1 MREAPFVHLH
11 VHSEY
16 SILDGACRIPELAAR
31 AAELEM
37 PAVALT
43 DHGSLAGAV
52 ELYRE
57 AGKAGIKPII
67 GCEVYVADDRRAQK
81 KGYAHLTLLAE
92 SNEGYANL
100 IKLASAG
107 FLEGYY
113 YKPRVDWEL
122 LAERSKGLIALS
134 GCLSGR
140 VCKALENGNRAEA
153 ETELGRLRDIFGAD
167 NTFVEIQDAGLEVQ
181 KGINATLAEI
191 SQTTGLPLVATGDV
205 HYLNHEDARAH
216 EALLCIQSGDSL
228 QNPSHW
234 RFDTDQFYLKCPAE
248 MAADFAGYPEAV
260 RRTLEIAERCN
271 VTMELGRILLPR
283 FPVPNGR
290 EAFDY
295 LVELCEKGLQKRY
308 GTVTSELQ
316 DRLKFEL
323 KTIKEMGFADYFL
336 IVWDFI
342 AFAKR
347 NGIGVGPGRGSA
359 AGSLAAYCLEITDVD
374 PMKYGLLFERFLN
387 PGRKSMPDMDLDFSV
402 QGRDQV
408 INYVADKYGRDR
420 VAQIITFGTMMARA
434 AVRDAGRVLDIP
446 YGTVDRI
453 AKLIPEGPKVY
464 LDDCLKAG
472 AELKKSYDEDE
483 ITRQIVDLAKPLEG
497 LVRQDSI
504 HAAGVV
510 IGDRPLTDYVPL
522 QQKGLDQEVVTQFAM
537 GDVEALGL
545 LKIDFL
551 GLRNLDVID
560 KAEELTGVDIAQIPL
575 DDSKTYQMLA
585 RGESVGVFQFEGSG
599 MREALRQVKP
609 TQFEDLIALVA
620 LYRPGPM
627 GYIPVYGKR
636 KAGQEQVQ
644 YIDDRLRGITQS
656 THGICLTGDTLV
668 FDATSGRRV
677 RLDELSS
684 VDHVQVQ
691 GVDNDWA
698 PAHARITAWMDN
710 GIRPVYEVTL
720 RNGTTVRATANH
732 EFLTEDGWLRLDQL
746 RQGDFIGTPPKLSTL
761 REPAPLDGR
770 GRARLKVLAQ
780 LLGDGSLTSSHPCFY
795 SSDEALLGDFETA
808 CRRGF
813 DDLKLV
819 RYERDRGV
827 VALRVTRAKRSR
839 SIYHEPSTLERWLR
853 SEGLRW
859 KASDGRSADGNRRGP
874 ASAEKW
880 VPESVFE
887 LGEEEIA
894 RFLAAIWDCDG
905 HVGEEAAS
913 FKTISRRLAVDIQT
927 LLLRL
932 GIRSEVHSSEYF
944 ASERRQ
950 QVKRTAY
957 QVSPH
962 GTQRFAELIQPF
974 MTTSKG
980 LVTTRAQERVR
991 SIDRTHALSEILE
1004 ATRELVPVGAQR
1016 QRGGQL
1022 SIRALAAQ
1030 TGIDRQHFL
1039 PNARQRK
1046 RIDVACV
1053 APLVDRFD
1061 LPSAGRAARVAWQE
1075 IVSIEP
1081 IGEERVY
1088 DITVDR
1094 LHNFVAN
1101 NVIVHN
1107 CIYQEQYMEIAK
1119 QLAGFSPAEADDLR
1133 KAIGKKIHTLMASL
1147 KDKFLEG
1154 CAANRVTPAVANQLW
1169 KDMEQAQDYSFNKSH
1184 AACYAL
1190 IAYRTAYLR
1199 AHRPAEYMAA
1209 LISSVMSTKDRV
1221 PFYVAA
1227 CDEMGIEVEPPDVNV
1242 SAEDFRVVE
1251 GKIRFG
1257 LNAVKNV
1264 GESAVRSIL
1273 AAREEGGHFT
1283 TIWDFCE
1290 RVDPQVVNKRALESL
1305 VKCGAFDSTGASRKG
1320 MWEVL
1325 ERALGRGAQE
1335 HADRLSGQS
1344 SIFELGDEPAANGP
1358 KHHDPIPSEE
1368 WEKAEKLAFEKE
1380 ALGLYVSEHPLSG
1393 IREAL
1398 RRKTDAQMV
1407 ELERRRD
1414 GDVVTVGGIVGALRQ
1429 TTTKKGEPM
1438 VFMRLDDVSGS
1449 VETIVFNSVYGAARD
1464 LLEADRI
1471 LVVKGRI
1478 DHKEGETKLIAME
1491 VAPFEATP
1499 ERSEVRLK
1507 LDARKAPAG
1516 TIQELAALLREYP
1529 GEAPVVAAIETS
1541 GGPLTLAFGP
1551 DYRVRPEPDLF
1562 AEVKSLL
1569 GEAAI
1574 S

>member
-1 MREAPFVHLH
+1 VPEAPFVHLH

-57 AGKAGIKPII
+57 AGKAGIKPIV

-92 SNEGYANL
+92 SNEGYSNL

-153 ETELGRLRDIFGAD
+153 ESELGRLRDIFGAD

-191 SQTTGLPLVATGDV
+191 SQTIGLPLVATGDV

-228 QNPSHW
+228 QNPSRW
-234 RFDTDQFYLKCPAE
+234 RFDTDQFYLKSPAE

-271 VTMELGRILLPR
+271 VTMELGRILLPK
-283 FPVPNGR
+283 FPVPDGR
-290 EAFDY
+290 DAFDY

-308 GTVTSELQ
+308 GTETSELQ
-316 DRLKFEL
+316 QRLKFEL
-323 KTIKEMGFADYFL
+323 KTIREMGFADYFL

-374 PMKYGLLFERFLN
+374 PMQYGLLFERFLN

-522 QQKGLDQEVVTQFAM
+522 QQKGPDQEVVTQFAM

-560 KAEELTGVDIAQIPL
+560 KAEALTGIDIAQIPL
-575 DDSKTYQMLA
+575 DDAKTYQMLA

-636 KAGQEQVQ
+636 KAGQEQV
-644 YIDDRLRGITQS
+644 S
-656 THGICLTGDTLV
+656 
-668 FDATSGRRV
+668 FP
-677 RLDELSS
+677 DE
-684 VDHVQVQ
+684 
-691 GVDNDWA
+691 
-698 PAHARITAWMDN
+698 
-710 GIRPVYEVTL
+710 
-720 RNGTTVRATANH
+720 
-732 EFLTEDGWLRLDQL
+732 
-746 RQGDFIGTPPKLSTL
+746 
-761 REPAPLDGR
+761 
-770 GRARLKVLAQ
+770 RLKPI
-780 LLGDGSLTSSHPCFY
+780 T
-795 SSDEALLGDFETA
+795 
-808 CRRGF
+808 
-813 DDLKLV
+813 
-819 RYERDRGV
+819 
-827 VALRVTRAKRSR
+827 
-839 SIYHEPSTLERWLR
+839 
-853 SEGLRW
+853 
-859 KASDGRSADGNRRGP
+859 GP
-874 ASAEKW
+874 
-880 VPESVFE
+880 
-887 LGEEEIA
+887 
-894 RFLAAIWDCDG
+894 
-905 HVGEEAAS
+905 
-913 FKTISRRLAVDIQT
+913 TY
-927 LLLRL
+927 
-932 GIRSEVHSSEYF
+932 GI
-944 ASERRQ
+944 
-950 QVKRTAY
+950 
-957 QVSPH
+957 
-962 GTQRFAELIQPF
+962 
-974 MTTSKG
+974 
-980 LVTTRAQERVR
+980 
-991 SIDRTHALSEILE
+991 
-1004 ATRELVPVGAQR
+1004 
-1016 QRGGQL
+1016 
-1022 SIRALAAQ
+1022 
-1030 TGIDRQHFL
+1030 
-1039 PNARQRK
+1039 
-1046 RIDVACV
+1046 
-1053 APLVDRFD
+1053 
-1061 LPSAGRAARVAWQE
+1061 
-1075 IVSIEP
+1075 
-1081 IGEERVY
+1081 
-1088 DITVDR
+1088 
-1094 LHNFVAN
+1094 
-1101 NVIVHN
+1101 

-1154 CAANRVTPAVANQLW
+1154 CAANGVTPAVANQLW

-1190 IAYRTAYLR
+1190 IAYRTAYLK

-1251 GKIRFG
+1251 EKIRFG

-1273 AAREEGGHFT
+1273 AAREEGGPFT
-1283 TIWDFCE
+1283 SIWEFCE

-1305 VKCGAFDSTGASRKG
+1305 VKCGAFDSTGASRRG
-1320 MWEVL
+1320 MFEVL
-1325 ERALGRGAQE
+1325 EDSLSWGGRQQ
-1335 HADRLSGQS
+1335 ADRLAGQS
-1344 SIFELGDEPAANGP
+1344 SIFDLGDQAEERPR
-1358 KHHDPIPSEE
+1358 HHRPIPLDE
-1368 WEKAEKLAFEKE
+1368 WEKAEKLAYEKE

-1449 VETIVFNSVYGAARD
+1449 VEAIVFNSVYGAARD
-1464 LLEADRI
+1464 LLAADRI

-1491 VAPFEATP
+1491 VAPFEAKP

-1529 GEAPVVAAIETS
+1529 GEAAVVAAIETS

>member
-1 MREAPFVHLH
+1 MSSKAPFVHLH

-16 SILDGACRIPELAAR
+16 SILDGACRIPDLAAR

-67 GCEVYVADDRRAQK
+67 GCEVYVADDRRAQQ

-92 SNEGYANL
+92 SNEGYSNL

-107 FLEGYY
+107 YLEGYY
-113 YKPRVDWEL
+113 YKPRVDWDL

-140 VCKALENGNRAEA
+140 VCKALENGNRGEA
-153 ETELGRLRDIFGAD
+153 ETELSRLRDIFGPD
-167 NTFVEIQDAGLEVQ
+167 STYIELQDAGLEVQ
-181 KGINATLAEI
+181 KGINVTLAEI
-191 SQTTGLPLVATGDV
+191 SQATGLPLVATGDV
-205 HYLNHEDARAH
+205 HYLRHEDARAH

-228 QNPSHW
+228 QNPNRW
-234 RFDTDQFYLKCPAE
+234 RFDTDQFYFKSPEE
-248 MAADFAGYPEAV
+248 MAADFTGNPEALHN
-260 RRTLEIAERCN
+260 TLQIAERCT
-271 VTMELGRILLPR
+271 VTMELGRILLPK
-283 FPVPNGR
+283 FPTPDDR
-290 EAFDY
+290 DAFDY

-308 GTVTSELQ
+308 GKVTQELQ

-323 KTIKEMGFADYFL
+323 KTVKEMGFADYFL

-342 AFAKR
+342 SFAKR

-374 PMKYGLLFERFLN
+374 PMQYGLLFERFLN
-387 PGRKSMPDMDLDFSV
+387 PGRKTMPDMDLDFSV
-402 QGRDQV
+402 HGRDQV
-408 INYVADKYGRDR
+408 INYVAEKYGRDR

-464 LDDCLKAG
+464 LEDCLKPG
-472 AELKKSYDEDE
+472 SELKKAYDEDE
-483 ITRQIVDLAKPLEG
+483 VARQIVDLAKPLEG

-522 QQKGLDQEVVTQFAM
+522 QQKGVDQEVVTQFAM

-545 LKIDFL
+545 LKMDFL
-551 GLRNLDVID
+551 GLRNLDVIE
-560 KAEELTGVDIAQIPL
+560 KAEALVGVDIAKIPL
-575 DDSKTYQMLA
+575 DDAKTYQMLA
-585 RGESVGVFQFEGSG
+585 HGESVGVFQFEGSG

-627 GYIPVYGKR
+627 GYIPVYAKR
-636 KAGQEQVQ
+636 KAGQEQV
-644 YIDDRLRGITQS
+644 S
-656 THGICLTGDTLV
+656 
-668 FDATSGRRV
+668 FP
-677 RLDELSS
+677 DE
-684 VDHVQVQ
+684 
-691 GVDNDWA
+691 
-698 PAHARITAWMDN
+698 
-710 GIRPVYEVTL
+710 
-720 RNGTTVRATANH
+720 
-732 EFLTEDGWLRLDQL
+732 
-746 RQGDFIGTPPKLSTL
+746 
-761 REPAPLDGR
+761 
-770 GRARLKVLAQ
+770 RLKPI
-780 LLGDGSLTSSHPCFY
+780 T
-795 SSDEALLGDFETA
+795 
-808 CRRGF
+808 
-813 DDLKLV
+813 
-819 RYERDRGV
+819 
-827 VALRVTRAKRSR
+827 
-839 SIYHEPSTLERWLR
+839 
-853 SEGLRW
+853 
-859 KASDGRSADGNRRGP
+859 GP
-874 ASAEKW
+874 
-880 VPESVFE
+880 
-887 LGEEEIA
+887 
-894 RFLAAIWDCDG
+894 
-905 HVGEEAAS
+905 
-913 FKTISRRLAVDIQT
+913 TY
-927 LLLRL
+927 
-932 GIRSEVHSSEYF
+932 GI
-944 ASERRQ
+944 
-950 QVKRTAY
+950 
-957 QVSPH
+957 
-962 GTQRFAELIQPF
+962 
-974 MTTSKG
+974 
-980 LVTTRAQERVR
+980 
-991 SIDRTHALSEILE
+991 
-1004 ATRELVPVGAQR
+1004 
-1016 QRGGQL
+1016 
-1022 SIRALAAQ
+1022 
-1030 TGIDRQHFL
+1030 
-1039 PNARQRK
+1039 
-1046 RIDVACV
+1046 
-1053 APLVDRFD
+1053 
-1061 LPSAGRAARVAWQE
+1061 
-1075 IVSIEP
+1075 
-1081 IGEERVY
+1081 
-1088 DITVDR
+1088 
-1094 LHNFVAN
+1094 
-1101 NVIVHN
+1101 

-1119 QLAGFSPAEADDLR
+1119 QLAGFTPAEADDLR
-1133 KAIGKKIHTLMASL
+1133 KAIGKKIHSLMASL

-1154 CAANRVTPAVANQLW
+1154 CAANGVTPAVANQLW

-1190 IAYRTAYLR
+1190 IAYRTAYLK
-1199 AHRPAEYMAA
+1199 AHWPAEYMAA

-1273 AAREEGGHFT
+1273 AAREEGGPFT
-1283 TIWDFCE
+1283 SIWEFCE

-1305 VKCGAFDSTGASRKG
+1305 VKCGAFDSTGSSRRG
-1320 MWEVL
+1320 MFEVL
-1325 ERALGRGAQE
+1325 EDSLSWGGRQQ
-1335 HADRLSGQS
+1335 ADRLAGQS
-1344 SIFELGDEPAANGP
+1344 SIFDLGDEAEERPR
-1358 KHHDPIPSEE
+1358 HHRPIPSEE
-1368 WEKAEKLAFEKE
+1368 WEKAEKLAYEKE

-1438 VFMRLDDVSGS
+1438 VFIRLDDVSGS
-1449 VETIVFNSVYGAARD
+1449 VEAIVFNSVYGAARD

-1491 VAPFEATP
+1491 VAPFEAMP

-1516 TIQELAALLREYP
+1516 TIRELAGLLRDYP
-1529 GEAPVVAAIETS
+1529 GEAAVVAAIETS
-1541 GGPLTLAFGP
+1541 TGPLTLAFGP
-1551 DYRVRPEPDLF
+1551 DFRVRPEPDFF

-1569 GEAAI
+1569 GEAAV